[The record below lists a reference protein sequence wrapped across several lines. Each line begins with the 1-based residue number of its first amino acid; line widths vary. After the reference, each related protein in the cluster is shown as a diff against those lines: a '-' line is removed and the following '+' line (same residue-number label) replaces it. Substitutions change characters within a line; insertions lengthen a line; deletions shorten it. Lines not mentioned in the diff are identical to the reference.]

1 MMMATDK
8 KFMGQFAIGFRLK
21 VAGVICTGVMAQ
33 VVIAM
38 FATYFFET
46 ALRIVS
52 PQLIPVLHRL
62 AIGLVRTIKSA
73 VSRSVPVCT
82 KDADSGDS
90 IKSIINIILKYI
102 I

>member
-8 KFMGQFAIGFRLK
+8 KFMGQFVIGFRLK
-21 VAGVICTGVMAQ
+21 VAGGICTGVMAQ

-52 PQLIPVLHRL
+52 PQLIPVLQGWRWVSCELSNRL
-62 AIGLVRTIKSA
+62 YPDRCLFVPKMLMTVI
-73 VSRSVPVCT
+73 RSNPSST
-82 KDADSGDS
+82 LYL
-90 IKSIINIILKYI
+90 NI
-102 I
+102 